1 MLGSQKVQ
9 LIQTSTEINSI
20 CPLLGFTS
28 HHIFPSALRA
38 ATAIYVS
45 PELLLWNVLDVLGP
59 CTKKLQLEVAPDPM
73 TQCLFQCVSFF
84 SYHGFQWFPMVS
96 NGFQLFPTSRS
107 HFSRAPSMGSTIE
120 DAAPR
125 KPGSLSPA
133 FTSHC
138 QDDLS
143 SGLKR
148 QISE

>member
-1 MLGSQKVQ
+1 MYILCIMLGSQKVQ

-20 CPLLGFTS
+20 RPLRGFTS

-84 SYHGFQWFPMVS
+84 SYHGFQWFP
-96 NGFQLFPTSRS
+96 TSRS
-107 HFSRAPSMGSTIE
+107 QFSRAPSMGSTIE

-148 QISE
+148 QISA